1 MEEKKIVLKESE
13 LKMQFS
19 DDELKYK
26 KECLKNIVRFW
37 KNREFSQLCRYAT
50 DSAQKLPQRAY
61 GEGDKEISEIYSLL
75 ASAMIEISGDKNE
88 ALKYALKSAHFNRS
102 NKNILWLIRE
112 LKYHLSDNT
121 QLKRIQIKGKLT
133 YIYKSEELTDI
144 FKTIYTVAAETNEE
158 ALEYIKEFE
167 REEIGQSMEIVK
179 VFELGPRPELPKG
192 IYETM
197 KLMTW
202 FEIEGK

>member
-1 MEEKKIVLKESE
+1 MEEQKIILKENE
-13 LKMQFS
+13 LKMQFT
-19 DDELKYK
+19 DEELKFK
-26 KECLKNIVRFW
+26 KNCLKTIVRFW
-37 KNREFSQLCRYAT
+37 KNKEFSQLIRYAK
-50 DSAQKLPQRAY
+50 DSSKNLPANAY
-61 GEGDKEISEIYSLL
+61 GNGDKQIAEIYYLL
-75 ASAMIEISGDKNE
+75 ASAMVETKYAKLE
-88 ALKYALKSAHFNRS
+88 ALEYALKSAHFNRLD
-102 NKNILWLIRE
+102 KNILWLIRE
-112 LKYHLSDNT
+112 IKSSYSQKN

-158 ALEYIKEFE
+158 ALEFIKEYE

-192 IYETM
+192 IFETM

-202 FEIEGK
+202 FEIN